1 MTQECRRL
9 MIDKVLSTAIR
20 LWLRSQVE
28 RVEELEV
35 KITGGDRQI
44 LGGYIS
50 RVSLTTNHAVYRGLH
65 LRQIKLAG
73 ENIRVNLA
81 QILKGKPLQLLEPVA
96 VTGQV
101 WLEETDLKA
110 SLSSPLLVSALT
122 DLLSTLLTANGIE
135 QERHPLVDY
144 QMHWQTISVGNDKLT
159 VGGRL
164 IHSNNQEIAIAI
176 RTGLRIAN
184 GSTLKLS
191 PLYLETIPQL
201 WSSTCNQLEM
211 DLDSEV
217 AIEQLSL
224 EAGKLFCSG
233 GLTVL
238 P

>member
-1 MTQECRRL
+1 

-44 LGGYIS
+44 LRGYIPQ
-50 RVSLTTNHAVYRGLH
+50 VSLASDRAVYQGLH
-65 LRQIKLAG
+65 LRQIKLTG

-122 DLLSTLLTANGIE
+122 DLLSTLLAANGIE
-135 QERHPLVDY
+135 QEKHPLAY
-144 QMHWQTISVGNDKLT
+144 CPINWQTISVGNDKLT
-159 VGGRL
+159 IGGTL

-176 RTGLRIAN
+176 RSGLQIA
-184 GSTLKLS
+184 SDSILKLS

-211 DLDSEV
+211 DLGSHV

>member
-1 MTQECRRL
+1 

-44 LGGYIS
+44 LRGYIPS
-50 RVSLTTNHAVYRGLH
+50 VSLATNHAVYQGLH
-65 LRQIKLAG
+65 LRQIRLTG

-110 SLSSPLLVSALT
+110 SLSSPLLLSALT
-122 DLLSTLLTANGIE
+122 DLLSTLLAANGIE
-135 QERHPLVDY
+135 QEKHQLAHDRIN
-144 QMHWQTISVGNDKLT
+144 WQTISIRNDKLT
-159 VGGRL
+159 IDGTL
-164 IHSNNQEIAIAI
+164 IYSNNQEIAIAI
-176 RTGLRIAN
+176 RMGLQIAN
-184 GSTLKLS
+184 DSILKLF
-191 PLYLETIPQL
+191 PLHLETTPQL

-211 DLDSEV
+211 DLGDQV

-233 GLTVL
+233 GITVL

>member
-1 MTQECRRL
+1 

-28 RVEELEV
+28 RVEELQVE
-35 KITGGDRQI
+35 ITGGDRQI
-44 LGGYIS
+44 LGGYLP
-50 RVSLTTNHAVYRGLH
+50 RVSLVSKHAVYQGIH
-65 LRQIKLAG
+65 LRQIQLAG

-81 QILKGKPLQLLEPVA
+81 QVLKGKPLQLLEPVA
-96 VTGQV
+96 VSGRV

-122 DLLSTLLTANGIE
+122 DLLSNLLAANGIE
-135 QERHPLVDY
+135 PEGHQLADY
-144 QMHWQTISVGNDKLT
+144 QMHWRTISVGNDKLT
-159 VGGRL
+159 IGGTL
-164 IHSNNQEIAIAI
+164 IHSNNQEAAIAI
-176 RTGLRIAN
+176 RTGLQIAN
-184 GSTLKLS
+184 GSTLQLF
-191 PLYLETIPQL
+191 PLHLETTPQL

-211 DLDSEV
+211 DLGSEV

-224 EAGKLFCSG
+224 EAGKLLCSG